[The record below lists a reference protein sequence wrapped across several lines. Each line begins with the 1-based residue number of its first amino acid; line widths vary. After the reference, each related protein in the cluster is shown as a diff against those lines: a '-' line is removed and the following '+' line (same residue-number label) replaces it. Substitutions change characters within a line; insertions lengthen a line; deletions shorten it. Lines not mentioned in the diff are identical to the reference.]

1 MPDPAPIPPPPDPA
15 GPGATPLPPA
25 KPAVAEPHVR
35 TGGMLWK
42 WLKTATEN
50 FLTIDGTLWSAS
62 FAYYAFFA
70 LFPLLLVLV
79 TLGTDVAT
87 RFVGRERAQQEAFT
101 WTVSKVEAYIPVSS
115 ADRDTIQKTIE
126 DAIKARGSIGL
137 VAFLGLLWSALGF
150 FQALVGAINKA
161 WGEESPN
168 WWKLPLKNL
177 MMLAIVA
184 AMLLVGVI
192 APAILE
198 TMKGYV
204 IVDPVVTPAIFGLIG
219 VLVPIV
225 ALFAGFMLFYKLAPR
240 RRSKVT
246 FGNVWVPALTV
257 TALLQLLQRLFVF
270 YTTHITNFNM
280 VYGTF
285 GGVIALMLW
294 TYLSGIVI
302 IFGGCLCAALRRI
315 RDPAPADPGKL
326 AAA

>member
-1 MPDPAPIPPPPDPA
+1 MPEPLS
-15 GPGATPLPPA
+15 TPLPPA
-25 KPAVAEPHVR
+25 QTGPGESPPPPPQLLAREPRIGSGAV
-35 TGGMLWK
+35 LWK
-42 WLKTATEN
+42 WVKTAAEN

-87 RFVGRERAQQEAFT
+87 RFVGREKAQQQAFS
-101 WTVSKVEAYIPVSS
+101 WTVAKVEAYIPVS
-115 ADRDTIQKTIE
+115 ATDRDTIRKTIE
-126 DAIKARGSIGL
+126 DAIKARGSIGV
-137 VAFLGLLWSALGF
+137 VAFVGLLWSALGF

-177 MMLAIVA
+177 MMLGIVA
-184 AMLLVGVI
+184 AMLLVGVVV
-192 APAILE
+192 PAILK
-198 TMKGYV
+198 TVQGYV
-204 IVDPVVTPAIFGLIG
+204 IVDPVLTPALFNLAG
-219 VLVPIV
+219 VLIPVV
-225 ALFAGFMLFYKLAPR
+225 ALFVGFMLFYKLAPR
-240 RRSKVT
+240 RRSNVT
-246 FGNVWVPALTV
+246 FGNVWIPALTV
-257 TALLQLLQRLFVF
+257 TALLQVLQQLFVF
-270 YTTHITNFNM
+270 YSTHITNFNV

-315 RDPAPADPGKL
+315 REPQPGASGL